1 MRVYVCIHVFS
12 LSVIFTYV
20 AFFKVWESA
29 SEEDVCVQRHE
40 IIPAVGPGP
49 RSLTSQVGYL
59 DVVWGGR
66 ARSPR

>member
-20 AFFKVWESA
+20 AFFRIWESA
-29 SEEDVCVQRHE
+29 SEEDFGVQRYE
-40 IIPAVGPGP
+40 ITPTAGPGP

-59 DVVWGGR
+59 DVFRGGW